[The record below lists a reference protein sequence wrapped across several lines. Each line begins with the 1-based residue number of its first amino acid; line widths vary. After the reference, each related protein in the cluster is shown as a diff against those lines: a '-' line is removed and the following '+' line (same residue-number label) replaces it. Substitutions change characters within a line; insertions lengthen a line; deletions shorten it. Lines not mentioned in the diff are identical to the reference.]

1 MCISSYLLIL
11 SLLSLFSQGFLLS
24 VSKSLQD
31 VEEEDMLLAALNLGK
46 TLQNGDKSMNRGAIP
61 LLKHYKTEDSSVFN
75 DKNAGNMKFL
85 DRGSRHDFFNHVMPI
100 NLGRKQ
106 LPYPALKGAM
116 AFPADTEI
124 QNIESIQERE
134 TTDEENSAKL
144 PIGRRDFDI
153 LRCMLGRVYRPCWQV

>member
-1 MCISSYLLIL
+1 MCISSYILIL
-11 SLLSLFSQGFLLS
+11 SLSLFSQGFLLS
-24 VSKSLQD
+24 VSKSLQE
-31 VEEEDMLLAALNLGK
+31 VEDEDMMLTSLNLGK
-46 TLQNGDKSMNRGAIP
+46 TLRNGDTALNRGAIP
-61 LLKHYKTEDSSVFN
+61 LLKHYMTEDSIVFN
-75 DKNAGNMKFL
+75 EKNDGNMKFL
-85 DRGSRHDFFNHVMPI
+85 DTGSRRDFLNHVRPI

-106 LPYPALKGAM
+106 LLKGAM

-153 LRCMLGRVYRPCWQV
+153 LRCMLGRVYRPCWQA

>member
-1 MCISSYLLIL
+1 MCISSYILIL

-24 VSKSLQD
+24 VSKSLQE
-31 VEEEDMLLAALNLGK
+31 VEDEDMLLAALNLGK

-61 LLKHYKTEDSSVFN
+61 LLKYYKTEDSGVFN
-75 DKNAGNMKFL
+75 DKN

-134 TTDEENSAKL
+134 TTDEENSAKF

-153 LRCMLGRVYRPCWQV
+153 LRCMLGRVYRPCWHV

>member
-11 SLLSLFSQGFLLS
+11 SLFSLFSQGFLLS
-24 VSKSLQD
+24 VSKSLQE
-31 VEEEDMLLAALNLGK
+31 VEDEDMLLAALNLGK
-46 TLQNGDKSMNRGAIP
+46 TLQNGDKSMNRGVIP
-61 LLKHYKTEDSSVFN
+61 LLKYYKTEDSSVFN
-75 DKNAGNMKFL
+75 DKN

>member
-1 MCISSYLLIL
+1 MCISSYILIL

-24 VSKSLQD
+24 KPLQE
-31 VEEEDMLLAALNLGK
+31 VEDEDMLIATLNLGK
-46 TLQNGDKSMNRGAIP
+46 TLQNGDKTKSRGAIP
-61 LLKHYKTEDSSVFN
+61 LLKHKTEDSSVFN

-85 DRGSRHDFFNHVMPI
+85 DRGSRHDFFNYFMPI
-100 NLGRKQ
+100 KFGRKQ
-106 LPYPALKGAM
+106 LPYPALKGVM

-134 TTDEENSAKL
+134 TTDEENPPKF

>member
-1 MCISSYLLIL
+1 MCISSYILFL

-24 VSKSLQD
+24 RSLQEAED
-31 VEEEDMLLAALNLGK
+31 EDMLLAALNLGK
-46 TLQNGDKSMNRGAIP
+46 ILQNGDKSTSRGAIP

-75 DKNAGNMKFL
+75 DKNAGNMKVL
-85 DRGSRHDFFNHVMPI
+85 DRGSRHDFFSHVKPI

-116 AFPADTEI
+116 AFPADTEF
-124 QNIESIQERE
+124 QNIESIEERE
-134 TTDEENSAKL
+134 TTDEENSSKL